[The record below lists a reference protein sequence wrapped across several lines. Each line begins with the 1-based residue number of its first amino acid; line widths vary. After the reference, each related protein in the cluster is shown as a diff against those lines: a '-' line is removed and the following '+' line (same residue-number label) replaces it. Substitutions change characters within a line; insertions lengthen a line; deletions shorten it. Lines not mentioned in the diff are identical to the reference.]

1 MTCLTDRRRKS
12 TSTARCRRYVLL
24 TASFGAYLPRRSLY
38 RKGRTQVNILPMLS
52 SNPHLNGCPLTGLAS
67 GGRKGWAGRCGCRA
81 RALAVEL
88 LSAPVLL
95 DEQRQ
100 GERRALR
107 GAEALAAVLAHAP
120 AAKAAFG
127 LVGSGDERVLWL
139 LQYGQ
144 FRLRGSPRTRVPP
157 RCAWRTADSARCS
170 GTGAGLEHA
179 GLRANPRREELP

>member
-1 MTCLTDRRRKS
+1 MTRWTDRRRKS
-12 TSTARCRRYVLL
+12 TSTACCRRYVLL
-24 TASFGAYLPRRSLY
+24 VASFFANKPRRSLY
-38 RKGRTQVNILPMLS
+38 RKGRAQVNILPAFS

-120 AAKAAFG
+120 AGGAR
-127 LVGSGDERVLWL
+127 LWPLGSGDERVLWL
-139 LQYGQ
+139 LKYGQ
-144 FRLRGSPRTRVPP
+144 FRVGGSPP
-157 RCAWRTADSARCS
+157 A
-170 GTGAGLEHA
+170 
-179 GLRANPRREELP
+179 